1 MSIRIYSL
9 NNDSSQQ
16 LRISWQ
22 GRWRQITISWSE
34 IPLRIALT
42 FYDLK
47 SGYSLILPNGLPL
60 HLKIAFP
67 YRDRDLIVTSQG
79 VLLYGQD
86 PALPALIRR
95 TNAVMYII
103 ASLLLALG
111 LSARLIQSDIILT
124 AGIGDHSTII
134 GILLLLCGRLIRSR
148 SLLAMILSVFL
159 LITHWLIG
167 ISLAAHL
174 SATSSVT
181 ITLVH
186 MVFVIPLFQGIFLI
200 DASNHYPHFFAWA
213 RVAIIDTWRSIR
225 PDVERLSTS
234 R

>member
-1 MSIRIYSL
+1 
-9 NNDSSQQ
+9 
-16 LRISWQ
+16 
-22 GRWRQITISWSE
+22 
-34 IPLRIALT
+34 
-42 FYDLK
+42 
-47 SGYSLILPNGLPL
+47 LPL

-200 DASNHYPHFFAWA
+200 DAWGRQFPPPPHQVRTFWRNVGILAGILLLPL
-213 RVAIIDTWRSIR
+213 IILIIMTFGFYG
-225 PDVERLSTS
+225 
-234 R
+234 